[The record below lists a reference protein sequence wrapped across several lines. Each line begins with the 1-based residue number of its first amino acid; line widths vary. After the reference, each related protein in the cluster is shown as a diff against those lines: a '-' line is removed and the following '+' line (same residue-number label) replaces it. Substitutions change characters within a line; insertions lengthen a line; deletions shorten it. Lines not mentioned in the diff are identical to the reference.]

1 MKKYDEAI
9 QHYTTAIN
17 MDPENA
23 VFYSNRS
30 ACYAS
35 KGMWKSAL
43 DDAAVCVQKDNKFI
57 KGYYRLATAQT
68 EMKLYEDAETTL
80 KAAIQLEPDN
90 EQLVKQLKL
99 VKTKRVQAAAALA
112 DKAAKK
118 APKQLDSAQLKEV
131 QELYEQNTTYSRDL
145 KGVTNRIYSVQR
157 EIRQNEIT
165 TSQVNGLTDDVPMYR
180 SVGKAFVFNDKPAI
194 ASYLEK
200 EKEGLGKTNSDLI
213 SRKEFLERRIQS
225 NAQNIQDLAGGRSG

>member
-1 MKKYDEAI
+1 M
-9 QHYTTAIN
+9 
-17 MDPENA
+17 
-23 VFYSNRS
+23 FYSNRS

-35 KGMWKSAL
+35 KGMWKAAL

-80 KAAIQLEPDN
+80 KAAIQIEPDN

-99 VKTKRVQAAAALA
+99 VKTKRVQAAAASA
-112 DKAAKK
+112 DKLVKK
-118 APKQLDSAQLKEV
+118 APKQLDNAQLKEL

-145 KGVTNRIYSVQR
+145 KGVSSRIFSVQR
-157 EIRQNEIT
+157 EMRQNEIT
-165 TSQVNGLTDDVPMYR
+165 ASQVSALTDDVPMYR
-180 SVGKAFVFNDKPAI
+180 AVGKAFVHNDKATI
-194 ASYLEK
+194 TSFLEK
-200 EKEGLGKTNSDLI
+200 EKDSLGKTSADLI

-225 NAQNIQDLAGGRSG
+225 NAQNIQDLAGSRSG

>member
-1 MKKYDEAI
+1 
-9 QHYTTAIN
+9 
-17 MDPENA
+17 
-23 VFYSNRS
+23 
-30 ACYAS
+30 
-35 KGMWKSAL
+35 MWKSAL

-99 VKTKRVQAAAALA
+99 VKTKRVQAAAASA
-112 DKAAKK
+112 DKLVKK
-118 APKQLDSAQLKEV
+118 APKQLDNAQLKEL

-145 KGVTNRIYSVQR
+145 KGVSTRIFTVQR
-157 EIRQNEIT
+157 EMRQNEIT
-165 TSQVNGLTDDVPMYR
+165 ASQVNALTDDVPMYR
-180 SVGKAFVFNDKPAI
+180 AVGKAFVHNDKPTI
-194 ASYLEK
+194 VSFLEK
-200 EKEGLGKTNSDLI
+200 EKDSLSKTSADLI

-225 NAQNIQDLAGGRSG
+225 NSQNIQDLAGSRSG